1 MPFREPRRLPKRF
14 PLSRFKNVL
23 ETDDFRLQKRR
34 KRTFATHKYRIILVV
49 PRAGVVSRLTGRR
62 LPVYEL
68 AHSNDLDELRTRE
81 WTFLCESVDART
93 KWIKAIS
100 MLAGCSASTE
110 VCRHTTRRSLRPQRA
125 KR

>member
-62 LPVYEL
+62 LPVYSCPL
-68 AHSNDLDELRTRE
+68 
-81 WTFLCESVDART
+81 
-93 KWIKAIS
+93 K
-100 MLAGCSASTE
+100 
-110 VCRHTTRRSLRPQRA
+110 RPG
-125 KR
+125 